1 MNAMPLPLPAV
12 GRDRIAADLLLAVMH
27 GDGVVYLEG
36 VAGAGRAALLDK
48 VAAELARL
56 RMRVLRVQGAASGEL
71 ALAELTAQVA
81 GQIGRCVSSENRL
94 ELAFEALTEPGE
106 NHSRIALLVDGA
118 ETLLPA
124 AFRYINLACNHC
136 PRLRV
141 VLAGPPGLADRL
153 GQQGFGE
160 LRQRLTYRLAMSS
173 APDPL
178 QVRPEP
184 PPCEPSSAASTAP
197 DLTLSRRDAAIAATA
212 ADRGRISCTPRPDLW
227 RLAGAGVV
235 ASLLLTA
242 WTMNWSGTTAGTD
255 AVAIGVTGTAEI
267 AIPTATLTAAVRS
280 AEPSATPGLRP
291 PASANDAPGG
301 TNSAAASPLPAPAPR
316 PAETEP
322 PALLAETYVA
332 PPPIPPLPPLE
343 SPRIGPP
350 KAPPPRPAR
359 NGTERLAGWQAL
371 GWDWQ
376 RCREIDFMAQVG
388 ERLTSSEHRFLRNG
402 CRQR

>member
-12 GRDRIAADLLLAVMH
+12 GRDRIAADLLLAAMH
-27 GDGVVYLEG
+27 GDGIIYLEG
-36 VAGAGRAALLDK
+36 EAGAGRAALLDK

-81 GQIGRCVSSENRL
+81 GQIGRRVSSGNRL

-106 NHSRIALLVDGA
+106 NHARIALLVDGA

-124 AFRYINLACNHC
+124 AFRYINLACHHC
-136 PRLRV
+136 PQLRV

-160 LRQRLTYRLAMSS
+160 PRRRLTHRLAMPSV
-173 APDPL
+173 PDPL

-184 PPCEPSSAASTAP
+184 PSCEPNPAASTAK
-197 DLTLSRRDAAIAATA
+197 DSTLPRRNPAIAAPA

-242 WTMNWSGTTAGTD
+242 WAMSWSGTTAGAD
-255 AVAIGVTGTAEI
+255 AVAIGVTGTTGI
-267 AIPTATLTAAVRS
+267 ATPAATVAAAVGS

-316 PAETEP
+316 SAETEP
-322 PALLAETYVA
+322 PAPLSEVHVA
-332 PPPIPPLPPLE
+332 PPPIPPSPPLE
-343 SPRIGPP
+343 TSRIRPP

-388 ERLTSSEHRFLRNG
+388 ERLTYAEHRFLRNG
-402 CRQR
+402 CRLR